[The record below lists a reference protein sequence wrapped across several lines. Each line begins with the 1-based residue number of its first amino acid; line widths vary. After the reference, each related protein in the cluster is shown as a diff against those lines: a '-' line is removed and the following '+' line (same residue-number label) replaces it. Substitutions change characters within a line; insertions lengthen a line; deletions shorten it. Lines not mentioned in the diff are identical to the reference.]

1 MASNLNTNPSIQR
14 APPKSPSKLPNIVLR
29 RKATDSPLDQKKD
42 LEFKPNKFTKING
55 DEETIIQE
63 NTVYQVQIL
72 IACIVTL
79 AGIIA
84 FSFLLILTKQFYK
97 IIYDND
103 KNEIV
108 PKGMDGHVHRISDI
122 CTSSQNCNCLSKF
135 CPGISTKKNY
145 DVYKPTMPYMQQ
157 YQTVQKNNI
166 EKNLSMIKNSENQ
179 YQPEPKV
186 IPKTSIKSDISKKD
200 SCYSSAYQQSLNG
213 CGYTT
218 DELDD
223 AKSLPDLDNCLI
235 ISRHSFKQLPVERL
249 LRKTSKTI
257 SRTFSISP
265 RNSVQIENYVKDNVF
280 ARNTSQK
287 SEQMPVSSTS
297 GIHSSGFPQPS
308 PPTDNKLLELPR
320 KPSLPLSTSSDDD
333 NIISKPR
340 LLSFTKRRGV
350 LQAAGSTSGSDSF
363 SSGSLHKRLSDGSI
377 HDSDYVVRKQ
387 QIKKKKDGKVA
398 TGRKTMNLGQVG
410 YMNDLDLLDVNRNCV
425 IKNDGF

>member
-1 MASNLNTNPSIQR
+1 
-14 APPKSPSKLPNIVLR
+14 
-29 RKATDSPLDQKKD
+29 
-42 LEFKPNKFTKING
+42 
-55 DEETIIQE
+55 
-63 NTVYQVQIL
+63 
-72 IACIVTL
+72 
-79 AGIIA
+79 
-84 FSFLLILTKQFYK
+84 
-97 IIYDND
+97 
-103 KNEIV
+103 
-108 PKGMDGHVHRISDI
+108 
-122 CTSSQNCNCLSKF
+122 
-135 CPGISTKKNY
+135 
-145 DVYKPTMPYMQQ
+145 MPYMQQ

-287 SEQMPVSSTS
+287 SEQMPGSSTS